1 MVNQVG
7 KTLKVE
13 VVSTFRW
20 DSTSK
25 VAWAAPKVLPAP
37 CTAFLDLHGLHVKE
51 ACSLVSSIIKQYQEQ
66 AASGSHRGGKLVVCA
81 GAGKH
86 SDRALSARQVAA
98 SDGAGRLTAA
108 VERLLCRS
116 GLTVKQLQSGLFE
129 IS

>member
-1 MVNQVG
+1 MHG
-7 KTLKVE
+7 PP
-13 VVSTFRW
+13 
-20 DSTSK
+20 
-25 VAWAAPKVLPAP
+25 PKCNLCSVPVP
-37 CTAFLDLHGLHVKE
+37 YTAFLDLHGLHVKE

-66 AASGSHRGGKLVVCA
+66 AAAGSRGGKLIVCA

-108 VERLLCRS
+108 VERLLSRS